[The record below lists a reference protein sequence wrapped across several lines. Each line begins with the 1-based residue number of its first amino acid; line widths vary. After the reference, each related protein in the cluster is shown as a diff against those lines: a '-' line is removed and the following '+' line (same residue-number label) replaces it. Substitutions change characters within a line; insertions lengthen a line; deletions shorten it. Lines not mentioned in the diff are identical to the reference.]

1 MRRSMAKIIKNSKN
15 KNEFR
20 IPCVKTRVLAALATL
35 MLGAS
40 LSCSA
45 AEPGVADRG
54 VPPAWSV
61 SGFGTLGVAYHD
73 EDDTVFRR
81 SVDQRGGARS
91 GHLETRVDSLLGLQ
105 LNGQIDGNWSVMGQ
119 VVSRQDID
127 RRWTP
132 QLTWGFVKYAP
143 NDWSEFRAGR
153 MAVDIYLDG
162 DSRHVGYSYTTVRPY
177 ADVYGRLTLDTF
189 DGVDAAFQAF
199 VGERL
204 MRLKLFGGRTRGGVF
219 LSDEIYEMNRGRTFG
234 AALDWIGPD
243 LSVKLAWGSMTG
255 TRHPRMGRLAQAL
268 SGFAQSPL
276 LDFPQAAERAAEIT
290 ETNRITYLGL
300 GVGWERGPLSL
311 QFVGTDMS
319 MSIYPGFDGWGLGAT
334 ASYRFGA
341 WKPYL
346 SYSRSI
352 IDPVERELLWPAP
365 LQGSQL
371 QSLWVNNRE
380 FIRHDQH
387 TVGAG
392 VRYDFADNAAFKLQ
406 VDRIEAKRSSSLLDD
421 GGFRTGP
428 RAVTLFSAT
437 IDFVF

>member
-177 ADVYGRLTLDTF
+177 ADVYGRLTYDTF
-189 DGVDAAFQAF
+189 DGVDAAFQRI
-199 VGERL
+199 VGGNLLRF
-204 MRLKLFGGRTRGGVF
+204 KLFGGRTRGSVF
-219 LSDEIYEMNRGRTFG
+219 LNAEEHPVRLGRTFG
-234 AALDWIGPD
+234 ATLDWMGPEWSLK
-243 LSVKLAWGSMTG
+243 LSWGSMVT
-255 TRHPRMGRLAQAL
+255 TRWDIHAPLYVALREVAALGIRQA
-268 SGFAQSPL
+268 GA
-276 LDFPQAAERAAEIT
+276 RADEIGH
-290 ETNRITYLGL
+290 TNRISYLGA
-300 GVGWERGPLSL
+300 GVGWERGPFAL
-311 QFVGTDMS
+311 QVMGTDMS
-319 MSIYPGFDGWGLGAT
+319 MSVYPGFDGWGVGAT
-334 ASYRFGA
+334 ASFRAGP
-341 WKPYL
+341 WKPYAT
-346 SYSRSI
+346 YSRSI
-352 IDPVERELLWPAP
+352 IDPRERALTLPGGAMFAP
-365 LQGSQL
+365 LQEAW
-371 QSLWVNNRE
+371 SLIHE
-380 FIRHDQH
+380 YTRHDQY